1 MRNKRSIVLFFL
13 LIGFVT
19 SLFAQE
25 DWFYGKKIKKVNYQ
39 GLKTLTSTDLDS
51 VTNQYIGKDFS
62 DEVYSEFL
70 GSLFALEYFDDIS
83 TSVLPYDVEQS
94 ACILQFT
101 VVEKPTVVGLKF
113 IGNKKISAT
122 EIKDEISLK
131 KGDIYVASNQL
142 LDERRIRELY
152 LQKGYTNV
160 KVSSQEIQNEDGVTV
175 EFTISEGK
183 PTVVSS
189 IQFKG
194 NEVVASKTLKGLLSL
209 KEASLFQKGAFQE
222 TLLEADRQSIIRYYQ
237 DRGYV
242 DADVID
248 IVRQVN
254 YNSEKDQDELTIIFQ
269 IKEGSQLNYGGMVIS
284 GNTVF
289 STEELIAL
297 VTLKEGSVFNQ
308 TKFTASV
315 QAICDLYY
323 ENGYTS
329 NQFYPNLVRDTEN
342 GTVICQLMIY
352 EYPKSHI
359 ENIILKGN
367 TKTKDYVILRE
378 LPIES
383 GDIFSKAKVESGLRN
398 LFNTQYFSAIVPD
411 FVSGSEQN
419 LVDMVITLEE
429 ASTTS
434 VEFGVTFSGVVNPN
448 DSPVS
453 GFVKWSDTNVG
464 GTGKTVSTSFV
475 ASNTEQSIS
484 LGYGDSWFLGLP
496 ISVSA
501 SLDFSHADSLCLQKV
516 YLPSGVD
523 ETNYYMNYD
532 KWTFGGGVSVGKRWT
547 PNFAILTLSGG
558 LNTSF
563 VRNSYDADLYTPVS
577 SVIAENHGKFG
588 IANTLW
594 TSFSLDDRDIYYDPS
609 KGWFASQRFSLV
621 GLIPEKESEYYLR
634 SDTKGEL
641 YFTLFQR
648 QISETWTLKFVL
660 AGYSGLSFVF
670 PTFSDKIEDDGYLYI
685 DGMFNGRGWGNLE
698 TYQNRGNAMW
708 SSYLELRM
716 PIATGVFA
724 LDFFGDAV
732 AVKENPKDLFTNLT
746 LDDFYFSFGPGMRF
760 SLPQF
765 PLRLLLANTFK
776 FEDNNFEWDKKWQFV
791 LSFNL
796 SNR

>member
-1 MRNKRSIVLFFL
+1 
-13 LIGFVT
+13 
-19 SLFAQE
+19 
-25 DWFYGKKIKKVNYQ
+25 
-39 GLKTLTSTDLDS
+39 
-51 VTNQYIGKDFS
+51 
-62 DEVYSEFL
+62 
-70 GSLFALEYFDDIS
+70 
-83 TSVLPYDVEQS
+83 
-94 ACILQFT
+94 
-101 VVEKPTVVGLKF
+101 
-113 IGNKKISAT
+113 
-122 EIKDEISLK
+122 
-131 KGDIYVASNQL
+131 
-142 LDERRIRELY
+142 
-152 LQKGYTNV
+152 
-160 KVSSQEIQNEDGVTV
+160 
-175 EFTISEGK
+175 
-183 PTVVSS
+183 
-189 IQFKG
+189 
-194 NEVVASKTLKGLLSL
+194 
-209 KEASLFQKGAFQE
+209 
-222 TLLEADRQSIIRYYQ
+222 
-237 DRGYV
+237 
-242 DADVID
+242 
-248 IVRQVN
+248 
-254 YNSEKDQDELTIIFQ
+254 
-269 IKEGSQLNYGGMVIS
+269 
-284 GNTVF
+284 
-289 STEELIAL
+289 
-297 VTLKEGSVFNQ
+297 
-308 TKFTASV
+308 
-315 QAICDLYY
+315 
-323 ENGYTS
+323 
-329 NQFYPNLVRDTEN
+329 
-342 GTVICQLMIY
+342 
-352 EYPKSHI
+352 
-359 ENIILKGN
+359 
-367 TKTKDYVILRE
+367 
-378 LPIES
+378 
-383 GDIFSKAKVESGLRN
+383 
-398 LFNTQYFSAIVPD
+398 
-411 FVSGSEQN
+411 
-419 LVDMVITLEE
+419 MVITLEE

-532 KWTFGGGVSVGKRWT
+532 KWTFGGGFSVGKRWT

-732 AVKENPKDLFTNLT
+732 AVKENPKDLFTSLT